1 MVSTA
6 KTTQSVANRAQK
18 ATPKVVRIVVPLF
31 LPNGLDYYWN
41 DATTAPTVGTI
52 VDIQVGRKNVHGMVL
67 EVLDSSPF
75 QGLKPAAPIKNLH
88 SAENKTVQFD
98 QKTTDFYTFV
108 ARYNLAA
115 PGDPLRAGLIKNSV
129 PTLGKRGKIPVHAL
143 GDVLPT
149 QLNEEQ
155 RIAADAILT
164 AVGQQQKFQPFLLDG
179 VTGSGKTEVYFDV
192 IEKLLK
198 CTPTAKGCAPP
209 AVGYED
215 GVGLEGRKPL
225 PQAENPVFGAAQIL
239 ILVPEIALTPQWL
252 IRFEARFGFK
262 PVAWH
267 SGLAAGARAAAWWGV
282 HTGSAR
288 VVVGARSALFLP
300 WQNLGLV
307 VVDEEHD
314 PSYKQS
320 DVFRYQ
326 GRDMAVVLAR
336 YWGCAAVL
344 ASATPSL
351 ETYNNALMGKYTH
364 LTLKQR
370 HGDAVLP
377 KVQLVDLRK
386 ADLPKTEFISP
397 QLVKALEAT
406 LNRTEQALIFMNRR
420 GTAPLLLCKSC
431 GHKAGCPR
439 CDANLTAHGTR
450 IICHYCG
457 YTDQQPDTCASCET
471 EGEMALYG
479 PGTRRI
485 VSELQTKF
493 PHARVGVADSDALN
507 TPAQMKA
514 LMADMAD
521 GKIDILVGTQMVA
534 KGHHFPRLSLVGV
547 VDGDMGLAL
556 GDVRASERTFQL
568 LTQVSGRAGRDKTS
582 GTVLIQTFEP
592 EHDLFTALKAGDRD
606 GFYTQ
611 ELGKRKDWGDP
622 PFGRLVG
629 LILSGKTEKDVAKA
643 GQMLAAATPK
653 QDGIRVLG
661 PAPAPLAKLKDMY
674 RYRLL
679 VKGETALQKY
689 VQTWLASAK
698 IPRHVRVVIDVD
710 AEYFG

>member
-6 KTTQSVANRAQK
+6 KTTQSVTNRAQ
-18 ATPKVVRIVVPLF
+18 KVVRIVVPLF
-31 LPNGLDYYWN
+31 LPNGLDYYW
-41 DATTAPTVGTI
+41 DDETTAPTIGTI
-52 VDIQVGRKNVHGMVL
+52 VDIQVGRKNVHGMVM

-75 QGLKPAAPIKNLH
+75 QGLKPAVPVKNPH
-88 SAENKTVQFD
+88 SDENKTVQFG

-129 PTLGKRGKIPVHAL
+129 PTLGKRGKIPVHVL
-143 GDVLPT
+143 GEVLPT

-155 RIAADAILT
+155 RVAADAILT
-164 AVGQQQKFQPFLLDG
+164 AVGKQQKFQPFLLDG

-192 IEKLLK
+192 IETLLK
-198 CTPTAKGCAPP
+198 KTDSQQQ
-209 AVGYED
+209 V
-215 GVGLEGRKPL
+215 
-225 PQAENPVFGAAQIL
+225 L

-252 IRFEARFGFK
+252 VRFEARFGFK

-282 HTGSAR
+282 QTGSAR

-336 YWGCAAVL
+336 YWGCATVL

-351 ETYNNALMGKYTH
+351 ETYNNALRGKYTH

-397 QLVKALEAT
+397 QLVKALEGT
-406 LNRTEQALIFMNRR
+406 LARTEQALIFMNRR

-439 CDANLTAHGTR
+439 CDANLTVHGTR

-457 YTDQQPDTCASCET
+457 YTDQQPDTCASCEI

-493 PHARVGVADSDALN
+493 PEARIGVADSDALT

-514 LMADMAD
+514 LMAEMAD

-606 GFYTQ
+606 GFYMQ

-629 LILSGKTEKDVAKA
+629 LILSSKNEKDVAKA
-643 GQMLAAATPK
+643 GQLLAAAAPK
-653 QDGIRVLG
+653 QAGVRVLG

-689 VQTWLASAK
+689 IQAWLAAAK